1 MKYVYTDKCDK
12 KEQPQNVI
20 SYNQTGYINIDNKI
34 QYSIIIRPTKGK
46 INDERGEQESKNE
59 NNENGVEVTTLE
71 GLVHLSTI
79 T

>member
-1 MKYVYTDKCDK
+1 MKYVYTDTCDK
-12 KEQPQNVI
+12 KEQIII

-34 QYSIIIRPTKGK
+34 LYSIIIRSTEGT

-59 NNENGVEVTTLE
+59 NNESGVEVATLE
-71 GLVHLSTI
+71 GLVHLSTV